1 MPRCPCY
8 NDTLRRVDN
17 PMDPATLLEQ
27 LAPLREPAPITWWP
41 PAPGWWLLG
50 VLMMAL
56 LLWGAYWLAARYARN
71 RYRRQA
77 LKVVDRMKTEGTFSI
92 EQLSALLKATALQT
106 WPTGAVAALHG
117 DSWLNL
123 LQTSYPAADPD
134 WTLPLKSLYTG
145 TAAPPSDDLLQSAR
159 DWIRRHQIPS
169 GATQHD

>member
-56 LLWGAYWLAARYARN
+56 LLWGAYWLAA
-71 RYRRQA
+71 
-77 LKVVDRMKTEGTFSI
+77 
-92 EQLSALLKATALQT
+92 
-106 WPTGAVAALHG
+106 
-117 DSWLNL
+117 
-123 LQTSYPAADPD
+123 
-134 WTLPLKSLYTG
+134 
-145 TAAPPSDDLLQSAR
+145 
-159 DWIRRHQIPS
+159 
-169 GATQHD
+169 